1 MSREVAH
8 GMTYWP
14 TNLIRLAEFMAF
26 DHGHLN
32 LTFNAQRICQ
42 SQTHAISYLLFFF
55 GGGGAVIFSQCC
67 CHTIASLVLKT
78 QRFHSHFHTKCRAK
92 TFKLLYDTI

>member
-55 GGGGAVIFSQCC
+55 GGGWGCDFLS
-67 CHTIASLVLKT
+67 VLLSHN
-78 QRFHSHFHTKCRAK
+78 RFVSA
-92 TFKLLYDTI
+92 